1 MRPRGLE
8 GFCGMSID
16 VSQESLSQDS
26 LPQEKPRPL
35 WTALGLV
42 APLQARISGGLPP
55 PIFGISIDT
64 RTLVPGDLFFAIKGE
79 KGDGHDHVAEAFAK
93 GAAAAVVDEAHAEAL
108 KSSGPL
114 YVVEA
119 VLPALERL
127 GAAGRARGAARIVAV
142 TGSVGK
148 TTTKEALRLV
158 LSQAGSVHASPASY
172 NNRWGVPLTLAR
184 MPRDARFG
192 VIEIGMN
199 HAGEITPLVGMTRP
213 HIAIITNV
221 APVHLE
227 YFDSM
232 EAIADAKAEIFSGLV
247 QGGVAILNRDIDQYE
262 RLAAAARLSGAGHI
276 ATFGES
282 ERADAR
288 LFDVQL
294 AEDHTI
300 VAARIAGRDLTYR
313 LGAPGRH
320 LAINSLA
327 VLLAAQALG
336 LDLEGAAGGLAQF
349 EVPVGRGRRVLLQA
363 ENGPFAL
370 IDESY
375 NANPASTRA
384 ALALVGALPA
394 AGRRIAVLGDML
406 ELGARG
412 PELHAGL
419 AADVAKNHIDLVFAA
434 GPLMK
439 HLFDAVPD
447 TLKGAWQADAAAL
460 EPIVAAAVHAGDVVI
475 VKGSNA
481 SRMHAIV
488 ATLKSRYHGAA
499 HA

>member
-1 MRPRGLE
+1 
-8 GFCGMSID
+8 MSIMP
-16 VSQESLSQDS
+16 QES
-26 LPQEKPRPL
+26 LPQEAERPL
-35 WTALGLV
+35 WTGLGLV
-42 APLQARISGGLPP
+42 APLRARVCDGLPP
-55 PIFGISIDT
+55 PISGISIDT
-64 RTLVPGDLFFAIKGE
+64 RTLVPGDLFFAIAGE
-79 KGDGHDHVAEAFAK
+79 NSDGHDYVADAFAK

-108 KSSGPL
+108 RYHGPL
-114 YVVEA
+114 YAVDA
-119 VLPALERL
+119 VLPALEGL
-127 GAAGRARGAARIVAV
+127 GIAGRARSAARFVAV

-158 LSQAGSVHASPASY
+158 LSQAGRVHASHASY
-172 NNRWGVPLTLAR
+172 NNHWGVPLTLAR
-184 MPRDARFG
+184 IPRDARFG
-192 VIEIGMN
+192 IIEIGMN
-199 HAGEITPLVGMTRP
+199 HAGEIAPLVGMTRP

-221 APVHLE
+221 APVHIE
-227 YFDSM
+227 YFDSV

-247 QGGVAILNRDIDQYE
+247 PGGVAIVNRDIDQYE
-262 RLAAAARLSGAGHI
+262 RLAAVARLSEAGHI

-288 LFDVQL
+288 LIAVRL
-294 AEDHTI
+294 AADHSMVT
-300 VAARIAGRDLTYR
+300 AHIAGRDLTYR

-320 LAINSLA
+320 LAVNSLA

-336 LDLEGAAGGLAQF
+336 LDLEGAAQALAGF
-349 EVPVGRGRRVLLQA
+349 EVPAGRGRRFILQA
-363 ENGPFAL
+363 KGGPFTL

-375 NANPASTRA
+375 NANPASMRT
-384 ALALVGALPA
+384 ALALTETLPA

-406 ELGARG
+406 ELGTQA

-419 AADVAKNHIDLVFAA
+419 AADVAKNRIDLVFAA

-439 HLFDAVPD
+439 HLFD
-447 TLKGAWQADAAAL
+447 TLPGPVQGAWQPTAAAL
-460 EPIVAAAVHAGDVVI
+460 EPIVVAAVRAGDMVI

-499 HA
+499 LV

>member
-1 MRPRGLE
+1 
-8 GFCGMSID
+8 MSIMP
-16 VSQESLSQDS
+16 QESL
-26 LPQEKPRPL
+26 PREAAKPL

-42 APLQARISGGLPP
+42 APLRARVCGGLPP
-55 PIFGISIDT
+55 PLFGISIDT
-64 RTLVPGDLFFAIKGE
+64 RTLVPGDLFFAIKGD
-79 KGDGHDHVAEAFAK
+79 KSDGHDYVADAFAK
-93 GAAAAVVDEAHAEAL
+93 GAPAAVVDEVHAEAL
-108 KSSGPL
+108 KSCGPL
-114 YVVEA
+114 YAVDA
-119 VLPALERL
+119 VLPALEGL
-127 GAAGRARGAARIVAV
+127 GAAGRARSAARFVAV

-172 NNRWGVPLTLAR
+172 NNHWGVPLTLAR
-184 MPRDARFG
+184 MPRDAHFG
-192 VIEIGMN
+192 IIEIGMN

-213 HIAIITNV
+213 HIAIITNI

-227 YFDSM
+227 YFDSI

-247 QGGVAILNRDIDQYE
+247 PGGVAILNRDIDQYE
-262 RLAAAARLSGAGHI
+262 RLAAVARLSEAGHV

-288 LFDVQL
+288 LLDVKL
-294 AEDHTI
+294 AADHSI
-300 VAARIAGRDLTYR
+300 VAARVSGRDLTYR

-336 LDLEGAAGGLAQF
+336 LDLEGAAEALAGF
-349 EVPVGRGRRVLLQA
+349 EVPVGRGRRFVLQA
-363 ENGPFAL
+363 KDGPFTL

-375 NANPASTRA
+375 NANPASIRT
-384 ALALVGALPA
+384 ALALTDTLPGAS
-394 AGRRIAVLGDML
+394 RRIAVLGDML
-406 ELGARG
+406 ELGTKA

-439 HLFDAVPD
+439 HLFDALPGSV
-447 TLKGAWQADAAAL
+447 KGAWQPSAAAL
-460 EPIVAAAVHAGDVVI
+460 EPMVVAAVRAGDMVI

-488 ATLKSRYHGAA
+488 ATLKSRYHGVARA
-499 HA
+499 